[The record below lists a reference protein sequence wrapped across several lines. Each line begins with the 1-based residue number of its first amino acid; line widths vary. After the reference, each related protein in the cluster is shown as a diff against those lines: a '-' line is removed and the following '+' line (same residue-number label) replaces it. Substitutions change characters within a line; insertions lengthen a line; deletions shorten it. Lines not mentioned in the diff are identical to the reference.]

1 MTVEMMTKL
10 LADAEAYFGR
20 PQTAENRASI
30 AEIWANSSLKDVP
43 DEMAYKT
50 FHEVISE
57 CSWQSQLLPAWKK
70 RPLKRPGAS
79 RCWQS
84 VALLPAPGCSSPE
97 WKESFLGRQTRTED
111 EMPRYKVIVECN
123 GPHGNAALTTAST
136 PRVSLRQSSGPASWR
151 ATITPSI
158 GTSNQ

>member
-20 PQTAENRASI
+20 PQPAENRASI

-70 RPLKRPGAS
+70 AIEKAQGEQMLAKHCLA
-79 RCWQS
+79 
-84 VALLPAPGCSSPE
+84 AH
-97 WKESFLGRQTRTED
+97 TRTLKSRAERKLLGQ
-111 EMPRYKVIVECN
+111 ENQN
-123 GPHGNAALTTAST
+123 GGRNA
-136 PRVSLRQSSGPASWR
+136 
-151 ATITPSI
+151 
-158 GTSNQ
+158 

>member
-57 CSWQSQLLPAWKK
+57 CNWQSQLLPAWKK
-70 RPLKRPGAS
+70 AVEKAQGEQMLAKHCLTAHTRMLKS
-79 RCWQS
+79 R
-84 VALLPAPGCSSPE
+84 AERKLLGQE
-97 WKESFLGRQTRTED
+97 NQNGGR
-111 EMPRYKVIVECN
+111 
-123 GPHGNAALTTAST
+123 NA
-136 PRVSLRQSSGPASWR
+136 
-151 ATITPSI
+151 
-158 GTSNQ
+158 

>member
-1 MTVEMMTKL
+1 VTVEMMTKL

-43 DEMAYKT
+43 DDMAYKT

-70 RPLKRPGAS
+70 AIEKARGEQILVKRCLAARTRMLKS
-79 RCWQS
+79 R
-84 VALLPAPGCSSPE
+84 AERKLLGQE
-97 WKESFLGRQTRTED
+97 NQNGGR
-111 EMPRYKVIVECN
+111 
-123 GPHGNAALTTAST
+123 NA
-136 PRVSLRQSSGPASWR
+136 
-151 ATITPSI
+151 
-158 GTSNQ
+158 

>member
-30 AEIWANSSLKDVP
+30 AE
-43 DEMAYKT
+43 MAYKT

-70 RPLKRPGAS
+70 AIEKARGEQIMVKRCLAARTRMLKS
-79 RCWQS
+79 R
-84 VALLPAPGCSSPE
+84 AERKLLGQE
-97 WKESFLGRQTRTED
+97 NQNGGR
-111 EMPRYKVIVECN
+111 
-123 GPHGNAALTTAST
+123 NA
-136 PRVSLRQSSGPASWR
+136 
-151 ATITPSI
+151 
-158 GTSNQ
+158 

>member
-70 RPLKRPGAS
+70 AVEKAQSKQMLEKRCLAARTRMLKFRAE
-79 RCWQS
+79 RR
-84 VALLPAPGCSSPE
+84 LLGQE
-97 WKESFLGRQTRTED
+97 NQ
-111 EMPRYKVIVECN
+111 N
-123 GPHGNAALTTAST
+123 GGQNA
-136 PRVSLRQSSGPASWR
+136 
-151 ATITPSI
+151 
-158 GTSNQ
+158 

>member
-70 RPLKRPGAS
+70 AVEKAQSKQMLAKRCLAARTRMLKFRAG
-79 RCWQS
+79 RK
-84 VALLPAPGCSSPE
+84 LLGQE
-97 WKESFLGRQTRTED
+97 NQ
-111 EMPRYKVIVECN
+111 N
-123 GPHGNAALTTAST
+123 GGQNA
-136 PRVSLRQSSGPASWR
+136 
-151 ATITPSI
+151 
-158 GTSNQ
+158 

>member
-1 MTVEMMTKL
+1 MTKL

-20 PQTAENRASI
+20 PQPAENRASI

-70 RPLKRPGAS
+70 AIEKAQGKQILVKRCLAARTRVLKS
-79 RCWQS
+79 R
-84 VALLPAPGCSSPE
+84 AKRKLLGQE
-97 WKESFLGRQTRTED
+97 NQNGGR
-111 EMPRYKVIVECN
+111 
-123 GPHGNAALTTAST
+123 NA
-136 PRVSLRQSSGPASWR
+136 
-151 ATITPSI
+151 
-158 GTSNQ
+158 

>member
-20 PQTAENRASI
+20 PQTEESRASI

-43 DEMAYKT
+43 NEMAYKT

-70 RPLKRPGAS
+70 AVEKAQSKQMLAKRCLAS
-79 RCWQS
+79 RTRMLKFREERR
-84 VALLPAPGCSSPE
+84 LLGQE
-97 WKESFLGRQTRTED
+97 NQ
-111 EMPRYKVIVECN
+111 N
-123 GPHGNAALTTAST
+123 GGQNA
-136 PRVSLRQSSGPASWR
+136 
-151 ATITPSI
+151 
-158 GTSNQ
+158 

>member
-20 PQTAENRASI
+20 PQTAESRASI

-70 RPLKRPGAS
+70 AVEKAQSKQMLAKRP
-79 RCWQS
+79 C
-84 VALLPAPGCSSPE
+84 C
-97 WKESFLGRQTRTED
+97 
-111 EMPRYKVIVECN
+111 
-123 GPHGNAALTTAST
+123 PHPDAQVQG
-136 PRVSLRQSSGPASWR
+136 GKKASWAGKPER
-151 ATITPSI
+151 RTKCLDTKS
-158 GTSNQ
+158 S

>member
-43 DEMAYKT
+43 DDMAYKT

-70 RPLKRPGAS
+70 AIEKARGEQILVKRCLA
-79 RCWQS
+79 
-84 VALLPAPGCSSPE
+84 A
-97 WKESFLGRQTRTED
+97 RT
-111 EMPRYKVIVECN
+111 
-123 GPHGNAALTTAST
+123 
-136 PRVSLRQSSGPASWR
+136 RVSGHQASENRGVEMTMTPCKDCPA
-151 ATITPSI
+151 
-158 GTSNQ
+158 

>member
-30 AEIWANSSLKDVP
+30 AEIWANSSIKDVP
-43 DEMAYKT
+43 DETAYKT

-70 RPLKRPGAS
+70 AIEKAQGEQTLAKRCLAARTRMLKS
-79 RCWQS
+79 R
-84 VALLPAPGCSSPE
+84 AERKLLGQ
-97 WKESFLGRQTRTED
+97 ESQ
-111 EMPRYKVIVECN
+111 N
-123 GPHGNAALTTAST
+123 GGQNA
-136 PRVSLRQSSGPASWR
+136 
-151 ATITPSI
+151 
-158 GTSNQ
+158 

>member
-10 LADAEAYFGR
+10 LADAESYFGR

-50 FHEVISE
+50 FHEVISK

-70 RPLKRPGAS
+70 AIEKAQGEQMLAKHCLAARTRMLKSKAERK
-79 RCWQS
+79 
-84 VALLPAPGCSSPE
+84 LLGQE
-97 WKESFLGRQTRTED
+97 NQNGGRKCLDT
-111 EMPRYKVIVECN
+111 K
-123 GPHGNAALTTAST
+123 
-136 PRVSLRQSSGPASWR
+136 SL
-151 ATITPSI
+151 
-158 GTSNQ
+158 

>member
-20 PQTAENRASI
+20 PQPAENRASI

-70 RPLKRPGAS
+70 G
-79 RCWQS
+79 
-84 VALLPAPGCSSPE
+84 
-97 WKESFLGRQTRTED
+97 
-111 EMPRYKVIVECN
+111 
-123 GPHGNAALTTAST
+123 H
-136 PRVSLRQSSGPASWR
+136 
-151 ATITPSI
+151 
-158 GTSNQ
+158 

>member
-10 LADAEAYFGR
+10 LADAESYFGR

-57 CSWQSQLLPAWKK
+57 CSWQIEQ
-70 RPLKRPGAS
+70 
-79 RCWQS
+79 
-84 VALLPAPGCSSPE
+84 
-97 WKESFLGRQTRTED
+97 
-111 EMPRYKVIVECN
+111 
-123 GPHGNAALTTAST
+123 
-136 PRVSLRQSSGPASWR
+136 
-151 ATITPSI
+151 
-158 GTSNQ
+158 

>member
-1 MTVEMMTKL
+1 MMTKL

-70 RPLKRPGAS
+70 AIEKARGEHPFARIRLQPFVPQLIHPGLEA
-79 RCWQS
+79 R
-84 VALLPAPGCSSPE
+84 AL
-97 WKESFLGRQTRTED
+97 
-111 EMPRYKVIVECN
+111 
-123 GPHGNAALTTAST
+123 
-136 PRVSLRQSSGPASWR
+136 R
-151 ATITPSI
+151 A
-158 GTSNQ
+158 

>member
-1 MTVEMMTKL
+1 MMTKL

-43 DEMAYKT
+43 DKMAYKT

-70 RPLKRPGAS
+70 A
-79 RCWQS
+79 
-84 VALLPAPGCSSPE
+84 V
-97 WKESFLGRQTRTED
+97 
-111 EMPRYKVIVECN
+111 
-123 GPHGNAALTTAST
+123 
-136 PRVSLRQSSGPASWR
+136 
-151 ATITPSI
+151 
-158 GTSNQ
+158 